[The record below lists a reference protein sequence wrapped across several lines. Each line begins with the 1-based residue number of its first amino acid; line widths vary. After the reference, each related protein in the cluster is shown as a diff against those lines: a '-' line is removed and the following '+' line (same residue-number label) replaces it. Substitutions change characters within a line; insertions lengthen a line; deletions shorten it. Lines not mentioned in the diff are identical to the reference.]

1 MHFRSVFIPR
11 ARVRRPSGV
20 PWVVVLL
27 LVPCLFAYM
36 ALFVVPQGRLLA
48 TGFVANDGP
57 SLTHYAR
64 MFEDGYYLYLMG
76 RTLLCGLGVTMI
88 TLVFGVPLAYWLARL
103 ESRWAGFVLMLTTFP
118 MLISAVVRSFGW
130 MVLFFRNGPVSHFLV
145 GIGLSDGPI
154 QLMYTLTGV
163 TIALA
168 QVLLP
173 LMVLTLYGV
182 FRSIDP
188 VLESAAM
195 TLGARPSGT
204 FFLVT
209 LPLARGGVVAG
220 SLLVFA
226 LTISAFATPSLV
238 GGARAN
244 MMATAIYENAV
255 DLLDWSFASALA
267 SVLLLVV
274 LLISLVYAVLVDRGR
289 HDQPVRG

>member
-1 MHFRSVFIPR
+1 MAEGPIE
-11 ARVRRPSGV
+11 RRRGPFGV
-20 PWVVVLL
+20 PWVVLL
-27 LVPCLFAYM
+27 LLAPCLFVYLG
-36 ALFVVPQGRLLA
+36 LFVGPQIRLLG
-48 TGFVANDGP
+48 TSFVVQGEPGLA
-57 SLTHYAR
+57 HFAR
-64 MFEDGYYLYLMG
+64 MFEDGYYLFLMG
-76 RTLLCGLGVTMI
+76 RTLLCGLAVTLI
-88 TLVFGVPLAYWLARL
+88 TVVFGVPLAYWLARL
-103 ESRWAGFVLMLTTFP
+103 PSRWAGFILMLTTFP

-130 MVLFFRNGPVSHFLV
+130 MVLFFRNGPVSQLLV
-145 GIGLSDGPI
+145 ASGLSDSPV

-173 LMVLTLYGV
+173 LMVLSLYGV

-188 VLESAAM
+188 ALENAAM
-195 TLGARPSGT
+195 TLGARPAAT

-209 LPLARGGVVAG
+209 LPLARGGIVAG

-255 DLLDWSFASALA
+255 DLLDWSFAAALA
-267 SVLLLVV
+267 SILLVVV
-274 LLISLVYAVLVDRGR
+274 LLISSVYAVLADRSR

>member
-1 MHFRSVFIPR
+1 MTTASELGRRRRGPFGIP
-11 ARVRRPSGV
+11 
-20 PWVVVLL
+20 WVVLL
-27 LVPCLFAYM
+27 LLAPCLLLYM
-36 ALFVVPQGRLLA
+36 ALFVVPQMRLLG
-48 TGFVANDGP
+48 TGFVVNGDPGLA
-57 SLTHYAR
+57 HYAR
-64 MFEDGYYLYLMG
+64 MFEDGYYLFLMG
-76 RTLLCGLGVTMI
+76 RTLLCGLGVTLI
-88 TLVFGVPLAYWLARL
+88 TVMLGVPLAYWLARL
-103 ESRWAGFVLMLTTFP
+103 PSRWAGFILMLTTFP

-130 MVLFFRNGPVSHFLV
+130 MVLFFRNGPVSQLLV
-145 GIGLSDGPI
+145 ASGLSDSPV

-163 TIALA
+163 TIGLA

-188 VLESAAM
+188 ALESAAM
-195 TLGARPSGT
+195 TLGARPVVT

-209 LPLARGGVVAG
+209 LPLARAGIVAG

-255 DLLDWSFASALA
+255 DLLDWPFASALA
-267 SVLLLVV
+267 SVLLVVV
-274 LLISLVYAVLVDRGR
+274 LGISAVYAVLADRGR